1 MNTNL
6 HPQLKKYHEKFNLS
20 NSSPLF
26 DYSDTIYINNKIL
39 LKIKCLKCDTLF
51 SQSGAM
57 HLLGKQGNCMCR
69 PTNKKRGYIIC
80 NFRKNQNSL
89 PLFIKKA
96 QAINNNINE
105 FNYDNITFEKINGS
119 TSVTNIKCNK
129 CSLLFD
135 QRVDKHL
142 EGQGCKRCRSHM
154 HDIETYRGRPT
165 TLYYIKVND
174 MYKIGLTMRSVKSRF
189 SKKENSSLIQ
199 EIKTWSFENGEE
211 AYILEQKIISS
222 YSHLKY
228 NYQKYGE
235 ILSSGNSELFTEN
248 IFEEIVPLIE
258 LF

>member
-1 MNTNL
+1 MNQNL
-6 HPQLKKYHEKFNLS
+6 HPQLQKCHEKFNLQ

-26 DYSDTIYINNKIL
+26 DYSETIFKNGNTPL
-39 LKIKCLKCDTLF
+39 TIKCLKCNTFFDQF
-51 SQSGAM
+51 YYN
-57 HLLGKQGNCMCR
+57 HLKNNKQNCNCR
-69 PTNKKRGYIIC
+69 KKRL
-80 NFRKNQNSL
+80 KAKSVSTL

-105 FNYDNITFEKINGS
+105 FNYDNVKFKTIGKHRWA
-119 TSVTNIKCNK
+119 TNIKCLK
-129 CSLLFD
+129 CNHLFD
-135 QRVDKHL
+135 QRTDKHIS
-142 EGQGCKRCRSHM
+142 EKQGCKRCRSHM

-165 TLYYIKVND
+165 TLYYIKVDNL
-174 MYKIGLTMRSVKSRF
+174 YKIGLTMRNIKSRF

-199 EIKTWSFENGEE
+199 EIKTWRFEKGEE
-211 AYILEQKIISS
+211 AYLLEQKIISS

-235 ILSSGNSELFTEN
+235 VLKDGNSELFTKD